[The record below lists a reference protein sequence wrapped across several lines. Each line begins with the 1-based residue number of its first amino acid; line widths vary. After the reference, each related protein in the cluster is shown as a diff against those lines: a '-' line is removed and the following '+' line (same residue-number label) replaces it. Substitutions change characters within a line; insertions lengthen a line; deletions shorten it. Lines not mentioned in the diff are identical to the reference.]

1 MAAAAH
7 SSDCGPEQAYLFACV
22 QAVIQQSLVE
32 PATAPS
38 LAGDAVRASAGES
51 CLPAF
56 HAPAAAAAAAPE
68 ELELWHPNAA
78 AAMGLTA
85 ACHRNAEVPVA
96 VHGQLLPLG
105 AFGPYHVPRELPQPP
120 PAPSPSPSAAASA
133 AVCKTQVLTAATPAS
148 HTAVSTGSSRL
159 EADAAPAATVARDRD
174 AVLAHPRYRRLVQ
187 AHVECLKVGA
197 DPEEAEQL
205 EDACK
210 RLVKFRAREG
220 ALGVNPALDKFMDS
234 YIQMLGDYKA
244 ELERPFREAH
254 LFCKDFEHR
263 LGRLSRSL
271 GSHYSHTPRQVV
283 GAASAS
289 ASKEQWRASS
299 GGFAEASGSG
309 GGVSGDEGEVG
320 DEDVEVD
327 PAMEDAELR
336 EQLKRKYRPFL
347 GSLKAEF
354 LKKRKK
360 GKLPREATAAL
371 LAWWSDHIHWPY
383 PTEPEK
389 TRLAELTALDP
400 KQINNWFIN
409 QRKRHWHTAEG
420 EGGNIGGSAPLP
432 AQAP

>member
-1 MAAAAH
+1 MAAAAQ

-32 PATAPS
+32 PAPS
-38 LAGDAVRASAGES
+38 P
-51 CLPAF
+51 PAD
-56 HAPAAAAAAAPE
+56 HAPAAAAAPE
-68 ELELWHPNAA
+68 ELELWHLNAA
-78 AAMGLTA
+78 AAMGLSA
-85 ACHRNAEVPVA
+85 ACHCDAEMPAA

-105 AFGPYHVPRELPQPP
+105 AFGPYHMPRELPAPSTS
-120 PAPSPSPSAAASA
+120 PSPSPSAAASA
-133 AVCKTQVLTAATPAS
+133 AACKTQVPTAATPAS
-148 HTAVSTGSSRL
+148 QTAVSTGSSRL
-159 EADAAPAATVARDRD
+159 EADGQPAATVARDRD

-205 EDACK
+205 EDARK

-234 YIQMLGDYKA
+234 YIQMLGEYKA
-244 ELERPFREAH
+244 ELERPFREAR

-289 ASKEQWRASS
+289 KEQRRASS

-309 GGVSGDEGEVG
+309 GGASGDEGEVG

-409 QRKRHWHTAEG
+409 QRKRHWHNAEG
-420 EGGNIGGSAPLP
+420 EGGNGGGASATVGAGAVKNTDRVNHSKSSSPTP
-432 AQAP
+432 S